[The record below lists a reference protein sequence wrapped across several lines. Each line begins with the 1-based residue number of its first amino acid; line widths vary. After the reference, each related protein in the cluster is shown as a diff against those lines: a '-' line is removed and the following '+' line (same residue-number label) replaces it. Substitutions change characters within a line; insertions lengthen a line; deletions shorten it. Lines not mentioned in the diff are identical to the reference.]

1 MFLSE
6 ISPFVRQ
13 AIIGGVGSTY
23 RKSDIFRHL
32 RTPDCRLFYILNGT
46 GKIKFRDV
54 EYELQSDSAII
65 FQSGTEYI
73 WDTNHTDIISI
84 NFDYTMNFTNIT
96 RPFHPIHS
104 QRFDEKN
111 ILENVIFEDA
121 DILNKPLFVANA
133 TTIAPMLR
141 TITSTFHIN
150 DSFSAEMI
158 TSYMKA
164 IITTL
169 VYNSKNSI
177 KNSNDASTNIVN
189 KIIEYIQ
196 KNYNQNISNKEI
208 AEKFHFN
215 HSYIGRIF
223 KSHTGVSIHQFLLDY
238 RMNIAK
244 ELLRTQNSSIHSI
257 AHAVGFNDSHHFVK
271 YFKQSVG
278 KTPTEY
284 RRSNIQ

>member
-1 MFLSE
+1 MFLNE

-13 AIIGGVGSTY
+13 AIIGGVGTTY

-46 GKIKFRDV
+46 GKIKFNDV
-54 EYELQSDSAII
+54 EYELQSNSAII

-111 ILENVIFEDA
+111 ILENIKFDDA
-121 DILNKPLFVANA
+121 EVLNNPLFVANA
-133 TTIAPMLR
+133 TNIAPMLR
-141 TITSTFHIN
+141 MITSIFHLK
-150 DSFSAEMI
+150 DTFSAEMI

-164 IITTL
+164 IITTM
-169 VYNSKNSI
+169 VYNSKNNI
-177 KNSNDASTNIVN
+177 NKNSDASADTVN

-196 KNYNQNISNKEI
+196 TNYNQNISNAEI

-223 KSHTGVSIHQFLLDY
+223 KSHTGSSIHQFLLDY

-244 ELLRTQNSSIHSI
+244 ELLRSQNSSIHSI

-278 KTPTEY
+278 QTPTEY
-284 RRSNIQ
+284 RKSNSQ